1 MEFNEGLEQRKL
13 IFNVILQSSLRL
25 AKMNEVSQKVKRNL
39 HVNVSMDKRETELFT
54 HELSHVE

>member
-13 IFNVILQSSLRL
+13 IFNVTLQSSLRL
-25 AKMNEVSQKVKRNL
+25 AKVNEVSHKVRRNL
-39 HVNVSMDKRETELFT
+39 RVNVSMEKRETELFT